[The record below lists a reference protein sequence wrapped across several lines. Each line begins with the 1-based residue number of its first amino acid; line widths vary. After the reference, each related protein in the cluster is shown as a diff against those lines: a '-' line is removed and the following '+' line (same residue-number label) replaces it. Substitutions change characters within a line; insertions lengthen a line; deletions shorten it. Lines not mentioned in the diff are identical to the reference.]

1 MEDKRPKVS
10 VIIPVYNR
18 AHLLPRAVNSVLN
31 QTYQDFEII
40 VVDDGSTDNVKEVI
54 EKMQKK
60 NEKIRYIRHE
70 KNKGGGAARN
80 TGIEA
85 AKGQYI
91 AFQDSDDEWLP
102 EKLEKQIKAFE
113 SVSSTVGVVYSK
125 CLRLKEGKKIYA
137 PFSWVKQKEGDIHKE
152 FLKGNFINT
161 PMIIVRK
168 ECFKKAGKFDETL
181 PRLQDWELA
190 LRLSK
195 YYHFKYID
203 ELLSIAHT
211 TTDSISMNQDALI
224 KALISILD
232 KHFQDFKND
241 KKSLARH
248 LCVIGDLLCQKGDL
262 DQGRDYL
269 FKALKFY
276 PLNIKCLIGVFTSL
290 LGQEV
295 YSKFV
300 DLKHRLKREI
310 KK

>member
-1 MEDKRPKVS
+1 MGDKRPTVS
-10 VIIPVYNR
+10 VIVPVYNR
-18 AHLLPRAVNSVLN
+18 VHLLPRAVNSVLN
-31 QTYQDFEII
+31 QTYRDFEII
-40 VVDDGSTDNVKEVI
+40 VVDDGSTDNVKEVV
-54 EKMQKK
+54 EKLQKK
-60 NEKIRYIRHE
+60 DERIRYIRHE
-70 KNKGGGAARN
+70 KNKGAGAARN

-85 AKGQYI
+85 ARGRYI

-113 SVSSTVGVVYSK
+113 NVSSIVGVVYSK

-137 PFSWVKQKEGDIHKE
+137 PFSWIKQKEGNIHKE
-152 FLKGNFINT
+152 FLKENFINT

-168 ECFKKAGKFDETL
+168 ECFEKAGKFDETL
-181 PRLQDWELA
+181 PRLQDWELV

-203 ELLSIAHT
+203 EVLSIAHT
-211 TTDSISMNQDALI
+211 TTDSISANQDALI
-224 KALISILD
+224 KALMLILD
-232 KHFQDFKND
+232 KHLRDFKTD
-241 KKSLARH
+241 KKSLAKH
-248 LCVIGDLLCQKGDL
+248 LCLIGDLLCQRGDL

-276 PLNIKCLIGVFTSL
+276 PLNIKCLIEVFTSL

-295 YSKFV
+295 YSKFA
-300 DLKHRLKREI
+300 DLKRRLKREI